1 METGPGAWIRA
12 SLIATFHSIG
22 SQILSDKDYHWNLTI
37 HGLEESERLATLVA
51 KHLVTPLVIA
61 IDGDLGTGKTTWTR
75 FLAQACGVD
84 ASDVT
89 SPTFVLVHQYDG
101 DPKIYHLDA
110 YRINDDD
117 EFYEL
122 GIEEMFEEDA
132 VTVVEWASRVI
143 DCLPLDRLEVTIED
157 EGPWERPGQGRVYRL
172 RGRGAKASQIV
183 QALEKGWRSQE

>member
-1 METGPGAWIRA
+1 M
-12 SLIATFHSIG
+12 
-22 SQILSDKDYHWNLTI
+22 SDRDYYCNLTI
-37 HGLEESERLATLVA
+37 HGLEESKRLAAFVA
-51 KHLVTPLVIA
+51 RHLDTPLVIA

-75 FLAQACGVD
+75 FLAQDCGVD
-84 ASDVT
+84 ATDVT
-89 SPTFVLVHQYDG
+89 SPTFVLVHLYDG

-122 GIEEMFEEDA
+122 GVEEMFEEDA

-157 EGPWERPGQGRVYRL
+157 EGPWERPGQGRVFRL
-172 RGRGAKASQIV
+172 RGRGAKAIHIV
-183 QALEKGWRSQE
+183 QALEKEWRSRE